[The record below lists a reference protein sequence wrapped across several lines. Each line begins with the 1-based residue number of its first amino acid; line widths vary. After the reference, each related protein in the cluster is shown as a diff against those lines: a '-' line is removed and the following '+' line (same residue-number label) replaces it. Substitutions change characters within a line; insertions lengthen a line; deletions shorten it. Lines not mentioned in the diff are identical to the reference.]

1 MSPLEALDKVCKEV
15 ESLCGSYNS
24 FKAVA
29 VSCFDESDELKCA
42 VAIIGAASGGKVSDG
57 TKQIDAIFHCVQ
69 DVQDGKPIGGA
80 CKQYLEDAGVP
91 VNKINEAY
99 GVVNT
104 CAKVASASGA
114 AAEID
119 AVIICADTIL
129 DSSIAKEADLGIPSW
144 VDSLFDIYG
153 DIKHKDYWSL
163 VYHVGATV
171 VCLVAEYFAGGIDVC
186 GFLKDIAAVAGA
198 VYDAAGDVV
207 EFIADLFKGYQ
218 AIPVDDYYAQ
228 NWLSQVTGTASNMRN
243 TPQFDHVDP
252 IWSNCLT
259 YYTDSDMSAKHAQ
272 GVCDD
277 MRDGSAFRDPRF
289 VDRGFVQLV
298 TRWLAY
304 EELTAAIQLRIN
316 ATVALAN
323 QTLAARKLPIDLN
336 AVAASNTPPGYVV
349 ENGVQELYGLN
360 KHLNAVKVH
369 SNDVTNWPPGSI
381 GLAAVGVI
389 AKTAVSPKAY
399 GLAIGRQIADSAIK
413 TAEANANLEKRV
425 AEIVDQAYA
434 DRVEKLRAL
443 KNISSGLASSVAKPL
458 NDTLALCV
466 PKATASCE
474 AEVRARFKVCD
485 AKAAAFYDANAGL
498 IGDFDNKRGQDAM
511 KKWGEI
517 RATCEAEVK
526 AYVLALPNV
535 QVDTAATQSCKPFLG
550 RPTELLCPDTASF
563 VACQKQVD
571 IGEMKSCRQT
581 ASTEQPAYTKETAA
595 AFALGTQSCKL
606 FLGRSDELLCNDAGG
621 FMACRKQVDMG
632 KLKTCRQTG
641 LQQVYTKSSGVPA
654 TGPGAIQPNAGGT
667 GNIAATLAAGANT
680 GNLGNNN
687 AASNSASDT
696 AATKSCKPFLG
707 RADELLCPDVVAF
720 NACKVQVDN
729 GKMKTCRQ
737 TGSQAVYQ
745 KSPAAP
751 PATTASTADACKPFL
766 GRADEMLC
774 TDASTYAACKAQ
786 VDGGTM
792 KTCRMTG
799 SSVVYA
805 KLAPAMPP
813 VVPTPAAQGCK
824 PYLGRA
830 DEMLCNDA
838 SAYAA
843 CKAQVD
849 NGSMKTCRQTGSQ
862 QVYSKPGGMGLAPPI
877 AITPKIDEAALKLCK
892 AFLGR
897 KDEMLCNEAPSFA
910 ACKTA
915 VDAGRMKTCRLANTQ
930 EVYPKR

>member
-1 MSPLEALDKVCKEV
+1 MSALTVATNTRYSAIHSWRLLFGMVVACFVLLFPAREANAMSPQEALDKVCKEV

-29 VSCFDESDELKCA
+29 VSCFDEGDELKCA
-42 VAIIGAASGGKVSDG
+42 VAIIGAASGGKVSDA
-57 TKQIDAIFHCVQ
+57 TKQIDAIVQCVQ
-69 DVQDGKPIGGA
+69 AGLPIGGV
-80 CKQYLEDAGVP
+80 CKQYLEAADVP
-91 VNKINEAY
+91 ANKINEAY

-104 CAKVASASGA
+104 CAQVASASGA

-207 EFIADLFKGYQ
+207 EFIADMFKGYK

-228 NWLSQVTGTASNMRN
+228 NWLSQVIGTASNMRN
-243 TPQFDHVDP
+243 KPQFDHVDP
-252 IWSNCLT
+252 IWNNCLT

-277 MRDGSAFRDPRF
+277 MRDGSAIRDPRF

-304 EELTAAIQLRIN
+304 EELTAATQLRIN

-323 QTLAARKLPIDLN
+323 QTLVARKLPIDLN

-381 GLAAVGVI
+381 GLTAVGAI

-413 TAEANANLEKRV
+413 TAEANANLDKRV
-425 AEIVDQAYA
+425 AEIVDKAYA

-443 KNISSGLASSVAKPL
+443 KNVSDGLASSVAKPL

-485 AKAAAFYDANAGL
+485 AKATAFYDANAGV

-517 RATCEAEVK
+517 RATCEAQVK

-535 QVDTAATQSCKPFLG
+535 QVDAAATQSCKLFLG

-571 IGEMKSCRQT
+571 VGEMKSCRQT

-595 AFALGTQSCKL
+595 AFAMGTQSCKP
-606 FLGRSDELLCNDAGG
+606 FLGRSDELLCADTRG
-621 FMACRKQVDMG
+621 FLACQKQVDMG

-641 LQQVYTKSSGVPA
+641 LQQVYTKPIT
-654 TGPGAIQPNAGGT
+654 TG
-667 GNIAATLAAGANT
+667 LA
-680 GNLGNNN
+680 
-687 AASNSASDT
+687 
-696 AATKSCKPFLG
+696 
-707 RADELLCPDVVAF
+707 
-720 NACKVQVDN
+720 
-729 GKMKTCRQ
+729 
-737 TGSQAVYQ
+737 
-745 KSPAAP
+745 
-751 PATTASTADACKPFL
+751 
-766 GRADEMLC
+766 
-774 TDASTYAACKAQ
+774 
-786 VDGGTM
+786 DGGTPLAI
-792 KTCRMTG
+792 TG
-799 SSVVYA
+799 
-805 KLAPAMPP
+805 L
-813 VVPTPAAQGCK
+813 
-824 PYLGRA
+824 
-830 DEMLCNDA
+830 
-838 SAYAA
+838 
-843 CKAQVD
+843 
-849 NGSMKTCRQTGSQ
+849 
-862 QVYSKPGGMGLAPPI
+862 KPGGMGLSPPV
-877 AITPKIDEAALKLCK
+877 AATPKVDEVALKLCK
-892 AFLGR
+892 TFLGR
-897 KDEMLCNEAPSFA
+897 KDEMLCSEARSFT

-915 VDAGRMKTCRLANTQ
+915 VDVGQMKTCRLTNTQ
-930 EVYPKR
+930 EIYPKR